1 MKTIPKIR
9 AVLIAVG
16 LLSILGL
23 NASGQ
28 GAAARIKSQIGQL
41 RQEMDSKPASRQEW
55 REAQPEISESLR
67 RADDDV
73 RAGRIYVS
81 LEELAAAWG
90 SLRGTEGATQKP
102 EEDLLKDGQPGVQ
115 AELQKMQIELTAF
128 EKQATQKNW
137 DAVPVAVR
145 ALAEKAMSQS
155 LSLLEG
161 GHGFAILT
169 DVEKT
174 ALSEN
179 YAGALYYAGEAKG
192 QAEFSAFCNTLDLRG
207 KTSVFPLRSTLPELQ
222 QLQARVMAA
231 YRPPSSVEH
240 HAEFI
245 RLNATLK
252 LAAELDAAELYA
264 GALYQYLDAT
274 QQFAL
279 FDATIPGAAGQ
290 SRLRN
295 TLHKMSKDLGASQQ
309 DYSIAQLFLERAEA
323 WLTRSPNAGGW
334 INTEAI
340 VEQVLPAYFAV
351 LKMTP
356 QSEHQAPAE
365 VTVTL
370 VRWPY
375 T

>member
-1 MKTIPKIR
+1 MTR
-9 AVLIAVG
+9 VFGLILHAI
-16 LLSILGL
+16 LLVSSAAAQSSLPDTPPGRPLQGWLASLDVGL

-28 GAAARIKSQIGQL
+28 GATARIKSQIGQL
-41 RQEMDSKPASRQEW
+41 RQEMDSKPASRQQW
-55 REAQPEISESLR
+55 REAQPEISESLQ

-192 QAEFSAFCNTLDLRG
+192 QAEFSAFCNTLN
-207 KTSVFPLRSTLPELQ
+207 LP
-222 QLQARVMAA
+222 
-231 YRPPSSVEH
+231 
-240 HAEFI
+240 
-245 RLNATLK
+245 
-252 LAAELDAAELYA
+252 
-264 GALYQYLDAT
+264 
-274 QQFAL
+274 
-279 FDATIPGAAGQ
+279 
-290 SRLRN
+290 
-295 TLHKMSKDLGASQQ
+295 
-309 DYSIAQLFLERAEA
+309 
-323 WLTRSPNAGGW
+323 
-334 INTEAI
+334 
-340 VEQVLPAYFAV
+340 
-351 LKMTP
+351 
-356 QSEHQAPAE
+356 
-365 VTVTL
+365 
-370 VRWPY
+370 
-375 T
+375 